1 MYTNWI
7 VNVPTQRPYI
17 SFVSVVRFDFES
29 RQLCVDADSN
39 VNFKWIFINN
49 VYGHRECWKAHE
61 RQVSGYSC
69 YYIYIYMTHGS
80 SDKRRLLYHH
90 TSWIGFVY
98 NVQLLVFFCFSI
110 MACYFVLVVSS
121 HFINAKT
128 KAKIVICLC
137 RVECKYETWKHKNA
151 HSVLPPTTTIAIV
164 GLLLLHRKCTQIV
177 YTQRSRASST
187 PQFQFFFALSVW
199 PAKNFKINL
208 VW

>member
-69 YYIYIYMTHGS
+69 YYIYTYIWRMAAPISDDYYIITHRES
-80 SDKRRLLYHH
+80 VLYTMFSCWFFLFLHH
-90 TSWIGFVY
+90 GV
-98 NVQLLVFFCFSI
+98 LFCFGCFKSLYK
-110 MACYFVLVVSS
+110 CQNKSKNCDLFVSG
-121 HFINAKT
+121 
-128 KAKIVICLC
+128 
-137 RVECKYETWKHKNA
+137 RV
-151 HSVLPPTTTIAIV
+151 
-164 GLLLLHRKCTQIV
+164 
-177 YTQRSRASST
+177 
-187 PQFQFFFALSVW
+187 
-199 PAKNFKINL
+199 
-208 VW
+208 